1 MPNKRQLSLSSESP
15 IRKKPINLAKL
26 FVNRQ
31 TDPNFGKNTIK
42 NSYYKYIFNHREL
55 YQIKKQYDLFHIIKY
70 NANIELHKF
79 SIYDNKID
87 TNKYNNLDYNY
98 IIQYGQGDSPQID
111 QFYVSGKNIK
121 NFKEEEFLLT
131 AESLKY
137 LYCNKDLSTLYLFDY
152 KADDENSEPN
162 NNKKEKG
169 KIFKEFLQN
178 NNINLIKRTKELKKL
193 LKEKNL
199 QGYSNSQNSQSSSLI
214 ASSTRSS
221 TILSLDRFN
230 S

>member
-55 YQIKKQYDLFHIIKY
+55 YQIKNQFDLFHIIQY
-70 NANIELHKF
+70 NPDIELHKF
-79 SIYDNKID
+79 SIDNKIV

-98 IIQYGQGDSPQID
+98 IIQHAQSDSPQID

-121 NFKEEEFLLT
+121 ISK
-131 AESLKY
+131 K
-137 LYCNKDLSTLYLFDY
+137 
-152 KADDENSEPN
+152 NSS
-162 NNKKEKG
+162 
-169 KIFKEFLQN
+169 
-178 NNINLIKRTKELKKL
+178 
-193 LKEKNL
+193 
-199 QGYSNSQNSQSSSLI
+199 Y
-214 ASSTRSS
+214 
-221 TILSLDRFN
+221 
-230 S
+230 

>member
-1 MPNKRQLSLSSESP
+1 
-15 IRKKPINLAKL
+15 
-26 FVNRQ
+26 
-31 TDPNFGKNTIK
+31 
-42 NSYYKYIFNHREL
+42 
-55 YQIKKQYDLFHIIKY
+55 
-70 NANIELHKF
+70 
-79 SIYDNKID
+79 
-87 TNKYNNLDYNY
+87 
-98 IIQYGQGDSPQID
+98 
-111 QFYVSGKNIK
+111 
-121 NFKEEEFLLT
+121 LT